1 MEIETVII
9 KSLTDSKRQENRYA
23 SKMMQLE
30 GSLHSHVTN
39 SQFAEAKH
47 CQKIEE
53 LENEIRRLKT
63 PPQNKRNTK
72 LRWPYQKKSAY
83 HKKL

>member
-23 SKMMQLE
+23 SKMQQLE
-30 GSLHSHVTN
+30 SLESHVTN

-63 PPQNKRNTK
+63 APQNKRNTK
-72 LRWPYQKKSAY
+72 LRWPYHKKSAY

>member
-9 KSLTDSKRQENRYA
+9 KSLTDSKRQEKRYA
-23 SKMMQLE
+23 SKMQQLE
-30 GSLHSHVTN
+30 SSMHSHVTN
-39 SQFAEAKH
+39 SQFAEAKN
-47 CQKIEE
+47 CQKIEQ

-63 PPQNKRNTK
+63 APQNKRNAK
-72 LRWPYQKKSAY
+72 LRWPYHKKPAY